1 MPAYEIA
8 IEMVD
13 DLKKDYRYQGGQWF
27 YRSTNRWRCATPP
40 RLTIWQAMM
49 ERKRLGV
56 NPSTDL
62 ANDIQKCLEAVLE
75 NRRKPV
81 AA

>member
-13 DLKKDYRYQGGQWF
+13 DLKRDYRYQGGQWF
-27 YRSTNRWRCATPP
+27 YRNMNRWRTAAPP
-40 RLTIWQAMM
+40 RLVIWQAMTQ
-49 ERKRLGV
+49 RKRLGV

-62 ANDIQKCLEAVLE
+62 ANDIQTCLERVFE
-75 NRRKPV
+75 KRRKP
-81 AA
+81 AAA